1 MHDHYDFEKN
11 GWEGGSILDNIEDST
26 KTGDQMKT
34 RFLKSFLDS
43 GEGHF
48 LIIFVYLK
56 ESRNFC

>member
-43 GEGHF
+43 GRG
-48 LIIFVYLK
+48 I
-56 ESRNFC
+56 S